1 MPQFARDYHADYHLD
16 DAELSAR
23 WDEVIPDLHAKCP
36 VARSEQGEGY
46 WVVNSYEDVNRCA
59 KDWQTFSSADGFMV
73 NRPEGMP
80 YFFPAETD
88 PPLQR
93 ALRATLDPFLRSN
106 RMAELQPAV
115 RAYANELIDGFIG
128 DGEVELVSRF
138 AELLPQYVF
147 STLIAGMN
155 PADMPYLVECF
166 SFVAPDA
173 ERTAGFASGMVK
185 IEEYLSARREQP
197 SRGDIVDALLAFEY
211 EGYGWMD
218 RVGTMS
224 QLTIGGVG
232 TTGFGFSG
240 GLHHL
245 ATHLEDRKLLV
256 EEPNRIAKAVE
267 EFLRFYLGVPNM
279 ARRVTGDVEVGG
291 VQMKKGDRV
300 LLSFGAASRDPNVC
314 EDPDTLDISRR
325 AVKHLAFG
333 SGVHRCIGQPLA
345 RMVLNV
351 GYTEFLKRIPDFDVA
366 PGFTPSYKTG
376 ATRQMVELPLRFGS
390 AAAGSVAPGQKASR

>member
-1 MPQFARDYHADYHLD
+1 
-16 DAELSAR
+16 
-23 WDEVIPDLHAKCP
+23 
-36 VARSEQGEGY
+36 
-46 WVVNSYEDVNRCA
+46 
-59 KDWQTFSSADGFMV
+59 
-73 NRPEGMP
+73 
-80 YFFPAETD
+80 
-88 PPLQR
+88 
-93 ALRATLDPFLRSN
+93 
-106 RMAELQPAV
+106 
-115 RAYANELIDGFIG
+115 
-128 DGEVELVSRF
+128 
-138 AELLPQYVF
+138 VF